1 MRTRVETFED
11 TVRTAAFIIPA
22 YRARDSVADVVGGL
36 RRAWTTAMERLA
48 ETERSQWRAEALYL
62 TVDDGSGDDTGARA
76 EAAGATLVR
85 HPRNLGKGAA
95 LLTGLRWAQE
105 RELETVVTVDADGQ
119 HPPEEAV
126 HLQLLPAP
134 QEALILGVRDLRR
147 DGAPWPNRFSNGFS
161 NVFLSAYGRMRLH
174 DTQCGLRRYP
184 VERTLQLEPRDPG
197 YAFEA
202 EVILRF
208 ARNGLPIVQEPISV
222 FYPPEDERV
231 THFHSVR
238 DPARI
243 VRRVLWTVAT
253 VPVRRHPRP

>member
-1 MRTRVETFED
+1 
-11 TVRTAAFIIPA
+11 VRTAAFLIPA
-22 YRARDSVADVVGGL
+22 YRARDSVADVIDGL
-36 RRAWTTAMERLA
+36 RRAWATAWERL
-48 ETERSQWRAEALYL
+48 EDSERSQWHADALCL
-62 TVDDGSGDDTGARA
+62 TVDDGSGDETGARA
-76 EAAGATLVR
+76 EAAGATVLR
-85 HPRNLGKGAA
+85 HPQNRGKGAA

-105 RELETVVTVDADGQ
+105 RGLDSVVSVDADGQ

-126 HLQLLPAP
+126 RLVLLPASP
-134 QEALILGVRDLRR
+134 QALVLGVRDLRR
-147 DGAPWPNRFSNGFS
+147 DGAPLPNRFSNAFS
-161 NVFLSAYGRMRLH
+161 NVFLSAYGRMRLR

-222 FYPPEDERV
+222 IYPPEEERV

-253 VPVRRHPRP
+253 VPVRRRPRS